1 MSLIEQLI
9 QRAKADKQR
18 IVLPE
23 GTEERT
29 LKAANQILTDGV
41 ADLILLGNVEE
52 IQEKAREWGLGNIS
66 KATLIDPQNSEKS
79 EEYAQ
84 MLFELRKKKGM
95 TLAEARKKVTDPL
108 YYGCMIIKSGEA
120 DGQLAGARN
129 TTGDVLRPAL
139 QIIKT
144 APGITCVSG
153 AMLLLT
159 HAPECGDNGVL
170 VMGDVAVTP
179 VPDANQL
186 AQIAICTA
194 RTAKAVAGI
203 EPRVAMLSFSTHGSA
218 KHEVVDKVVEATRI
232 AHEMDPE
239 LLLDGEL
246 QADAALVPS
255 VGASKAPGSPIAGKA
270 NVLVV
275 PSLEVG
281 NIGYKLVQRLG
292 HATAVGPILQ
302 GIARPVN
309 DLSRGC
315 SIDDVYKMIAITANQ
330 AIAAKAL

>member
-1 MSLIEQLI
+1 MLNLINQI
-9 QRAKADKQR
+9 VARAKANRQR

-29 LKAANQILTDGV
+29 LKAASQNLTDEV
-41 ADLILLGNVEE
+41 ADLILLGKPAE
-52 IQEKAREWGLGNIS
+52 IIELAVKWGLGNIG
-66 KATLIDPQNSEKS
+66 KATIIDPETSPKH

-84 MLFELRKKKGM
+84 LLCELRKKKGM
-95 TLAEARKKVTDPL
+95 TIEEARKLTNDPL
-108 YYGCMIIKSGEA
+108 FYGCLMIKSGDA

-129 TTGDVLRPAL
+129 TTGNVLRPAL

-159 HAPECGDNGVL
+159 HAPEYGKNGIL

-186 AQIAICTA
+186 AQIAVCTA
-194 RTAKAVAGI
+194 QTAKAVAGI
-203 EPRVAMLSFSTHGSA
+203 ENPKVALLSFSTKGSA
-218 KHEVVDKVVEATRI
+218 KHEVVDKVVEATKI
-232 AHEMDPE
+232 AKEMAPTLD
-239 LLLDGEL
+239 LDGEM
-246 QADAALVPS
+246 QADA
-255 VGASKAPGSPIAGKA
+255 
-270 NVLVV
+270 NVLIV

-281 NIGYKLVQRLG
+281 NISYKLVQRLG
-292 HATAVGPILQ
+292 HADAIGPILQ
-302 GIARPVN
+302 GIACPVN

-315 SIDDVYKMIAITANQ
+315 SIEDVYRMIAITANQ
-330 AIAAKAL
+330 AIAAKANK